1 MSYVLRAVCP
11 ALREYWETANGR
23 EPSVLEDGA
32 QLVALLCG
40 AWIGQHVIM
49 EHDWLDTPMT
59 DVDGWVNR
67 WTRPAARPVPQ
78 VAPVDE
84 DMPDEG

>member
-1 MSYVLRAVCP
+1 MSI
-11 ALREYWETANGR
+11 
-23 EPSVLEDGA
+23 EP
-32 QLVALLCG
+32 
-40 AWIGQHVIM
+40 
-49 EHDWLDTPMT
+49 
-59 DVDGWVNR
+59 DGWVNR